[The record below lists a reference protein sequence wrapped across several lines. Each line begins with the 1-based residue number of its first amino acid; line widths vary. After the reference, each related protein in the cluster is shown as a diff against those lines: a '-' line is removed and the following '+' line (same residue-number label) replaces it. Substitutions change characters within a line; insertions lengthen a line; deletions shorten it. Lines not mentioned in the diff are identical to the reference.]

1 MVLRM
6 RLLLLLL
13 VGAAAHAQI
22 TLYELP
28 AFRGRS
34 LLLTDDVVN
43 VSSLLRSGHNVVQSL
58 AIDGPYVVT
67 TFDQVDFRGLHAT
80 WRYSTSFTA
89 AWTHRI
95 RSLRVSNA
103 SARIEAPPSALDW
116 KLAATRDGF
125 IMVRSSTT
133 NAGHPECHST
143 DAVTC
148 TTRAHLYDLLDRN
161 EEIESLRPAPCGP
174 PRIEHWNSSGYG
186 RHEWCAKARFG
197 LSASG
202 RHGWHY
208 IPAKDPSGIV
218 IKVLDES
225 LCVQARTS
233 ACDPFP
239 SVEVADACAR
249 ALLWSNENGTYDLDA
264 FYQYAA
270 LEDHGKSSSFIES
283 FVFGFLV
290 ASTLLVVLAVLVV
303 IRLRAK
309 ASRDVDATYCSSCN
323 DLDESQAPYT

>member
-1 MVLRM
+1 MR
-6 RLLLLLL
+6 RLLILL
-13 VGAAAHAQI
+13 GAAAHAQI
-22 TLYELP
+22 TLFELP

-34 LLLTDDVVN
+34 LLLASDVAN
-43 VSSLLRSGHNVVQSL
+43 VSSLLSGHSAVQSL
-58 AIDGPYVVT
+58 AIDGSYIVT
-67 TFDQVDFRGLHAT
+67 TFDQVGFRGQRAE

-95 RSLRVSNA
+95 RSLRVTNA
-103 SARIEAPPSALDW
+103 SASIEAPPSALDW
-116 KLAATRDGF
+116 KFAATRDGF
-125 IMVRSSTT
+125 IMVRNSTT
-133 NAGHPECHST
+133 S
-143 DAVTC
+143 
-148 TTRAHLYDLLDRN
+148 AHLYDLLDHN
-161 EEIESLRPAPCGP
+161 DDIERLRPAPCGP
-174 PRIEHWNSSGYG
+174 LRVQHWNNTGYG
-186 RHEWCAKARFG
+186 LHEWCAKARFG
-197 LSASG
+197 LSSSG

-208 IPAKDPSGIV
+208 IPARDPSGIV

-233 ACDPFP
+233 ACDSFP
-239 SVEVADACAR
+239 SAEVADTCAR

-264 FYQYAA
+264 FYQYGH
-270 LEDHGKSSSFIES
+270 LSDHTGPSNFIES

-323 DLDESQAPYT
+323 EFDEPQAPYT

>member
-1 MVLRM
+1 M
-6 RLLLLLL
+6 RILLLLL
-13 VGAAAHAQI
+13 GAAAHAQI
-22 TLYELP
+22 TLFELP

-34 LLLTDDVVN
+34 LVLSDDVVN
-43 VSSLLRSGHNVVQSL
+43 VSSLLSGHSAVQSL

-67 TFDQVDFRGLHAT
+67 TFDQVDFRGQHAA

-95 RSLRVSNA
+95 RSLRVTNA
-103 SARIEAPPSALDW
+103 SARIEAPPTALDW
-116 KLAATRDGF
+116 KFAATRDGF
-125 IMVRSSTT
+125 IMVRNSAT
-133 NAGHPECHST
+133 NVGHPECHST

-148 TTRAHLYDLLDRN
+148 TTSAHLYDLLDRN
-161 EEIESLRPAPCGP
+161 DDIESLHPAPCGP
-174 PRIEHWNSSGYG
+174 LRVEHWNSTGYG

-197 LSASG
+197 LSSSG

-225 LCVQARTS
+225 LCVQARSS

-264 FYQYAA
+264 FYQYGT
-270 LEDHGKSSSFIES
+270 LSDLTGSSNFI
-283 FVFGFLV
+283 GITLFLF
-290 ASTLLVVLAVLVV
+290 
-303 IRLRAK
+303 
-309 ASRDVDATYCSSCN
+309 
-323 DLDESQAPYT
+323 DEGYA